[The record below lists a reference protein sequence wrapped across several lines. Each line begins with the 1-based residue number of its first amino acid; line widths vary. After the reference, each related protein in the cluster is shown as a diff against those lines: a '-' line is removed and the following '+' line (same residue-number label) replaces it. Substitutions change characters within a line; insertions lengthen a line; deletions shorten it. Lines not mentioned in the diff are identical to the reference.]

1 MRIGVVDYTVGNLGS
16 LLAALKRA
24 GAEPVVINRPEEADK
39 VDAVVLPGVGA
50 YDAAAAK
57 ARSFKHVIESKP
69 TLAIC
74 LGMQLLFEGSEEGE
88 ERGLGIFP
96 GRAERIKAAKVPHI
110 GWSYT
115 RVVRPL
121 PFLEE
126 NYYYYLHSFGVP
138 YVPDERF
145 VAYVELQRPYV
156 AAVYKEPILGV
167 QFHPERSG
175 KAGLALLRNL
185 FADWRR

>member
-16 LLAALKRA
+16 LLAALRRA
-24 GAEPVVINRPEEADK
+24 GAEPVVVNEPEEADG
-39 VDAVVLPGVGA
+39 VDAIVLPGVGA

-57 ARSFKHVIESKP
+57 ARSFKRVIESKP

-74 LGMQLLFEGSEEGE
+74 LGMQLLFEGSEEGA

-126 NYYYYLHSFGVP
+126 DYYYYLHSFGVP
-138 YVPDERF
+138 YAPDERF

-175 KAGLALLRNL
+175 KVGLALLRNL
-185 FADWRR
+185 FATWRR